1 MERLCPWIGD
11 GVMAVRDVVQAAAGV
26 GGGDNLYVEDVFS
39 TYLYTGNGATQNIE
53 NGIALGDSN
62 YGPSVEFDGTND
74 YLSRSSDMTG
84 NADGKTFTFSC
95 WLYKK
100 SDSSYS
106 IYNNR
111 NASGYGFQV
120 FASSSTK
127 ITIYAT
133 NASGTAVL
141 NMQNSTSEMSLYTW
155 THILISMDLSS
166 ASNRSVYINDV
177 DKTSSFS
184 FSAYSNDNIDF
195 TQGDHFVASRLATD
209 AKFDGRLSNVFLDYT
224 YRDLSV
230 TNNRRLFITED
241 GKPADGQAG
250 LNPIM
255 YMPLDDPEDIGYNAG
270 TGGDFTVNGVMAR
283 SGRGPNQYNAAA
295 STFESGDNVKAAS
308 LPNITSTG
316 YTISV
321 NVKTDLS
328 SQSIPFWVEANST
341 NVQAQ
346 LSILTTGVLRFNA
359 ADYNTSSTIMRIT
372 ADEPLSAGRW
382 YNIQAVIDPAVQANN
397 KLYVD
402 GVEVDVTFV
411 TFVSRTNHI
420 LSQNAQ
426 VGNATG
432 SEISDVWFADTKVDL
447 STDNPF
453 YDTETDKPKY
463 LGESGELPT
472 GSSPL
477 IYLPLRANDAGNNLG
492 TGGDFTVNSGPFTG
506 ARGPSEFIGR
516 SATFADNK
524 SLERSSLG
532 TLSDGKVF
540 YIAFAVKPS
549 VSTDNN
555 TGNIIYF
562 ADSATNDNFI
572 IRKTETQDN
581 LELVVYNG
589 TTATDVNRY
598 ASNNNALSSGA
609 WHTVLFTDDL
619 SVTNKSKRE
628 LWINGTKINSWGSSV
643 NADLNIPFSSF
654 DRFRVSNSSFSA
666 GIQGSIGFLAF
677 DTTYLDFSQEANRLK
692 FFDAFGYPVDLG
704 EDGSAPTG
712 NQPLIYINNDFHL
725 GTNLGSGGDFT
736 PTNTPTAGS
745 DVGS

>member
-1 MERLCPWIGD
+1 MERLCPRIGD

-26 GGGDNLYVEDVFS
+26 GGG
-39 TYLYTGNGATQNIE
+39 A
-53 NGIALGDSN
+53 GDLAAAID
-62 YGPSVEFDGTND
+62 FDGTND

-120 FASSSTK
+120 FAASSTK
-127 ITIYAT
+127 ITVYAT

-230 TNNRRLFITED
+230 TNNRRLFITEE

-270 TGGDFTVNGVMAR
+270 TGGDFTVNGMMAR

>member
-1 MERLCPWIGD
+1 MSKLAK
-11 GVMAVRDVVQAAAGV
+11 VLQAAAGNTPA
-26 GGGDNLYVEDVFS
+26 GDLAAAID
-39 TYLYTGNGATQNIE
+39 
-53 NGIALGDSN
+53 
-62 YGPSVEFDGTND
+62 FDGTND

-84 NADGKTFTFSC
+84 NTDGKELTVSAWFYVEDETYNQQIAYQSTDGSNVGLAFY
-95 WLYKK
+95 L
-100 SDSSYS
+100 DSGTGTRVTGFVRAFNSSGTKIAQTVSFAAAQKGWNHAIASINLAATTGS
-106 IYNNR
+106 IYLNDELV
-111 NASGYGFQV
+111 GGM
-120 FASSSTK
+120 STA
-127 ITIYAT
+127 INDTIDFT
-133 NASGTAVL
+133 K
-141 NMQNSTSEMSLYTW
+141 STHE
-155 THILISMDLSS
+155 IGASS
-166 ASNRSVYINDV
+166 ASS
-177 DKTSSFS
+177 
-184 FSAYSNDNIDF
+184 DF
-195 TQGDHFVASRLATD
+195 L
-209 AKFDGRLSNVFLDYT
+209 KGRLSNVFLDYT

-250 LNPIM
+250 LSPIM

-295 STFESGDNVKAAS
+295 STFDGGATSSGDWMGRVLNATDSKTMSLSAKFKVNSAETSGTMFCLSDPAVGTKVVLEYNTSFGIKLTARSSSGTVIAQIAYADISKARWYQVDISVDMAS
-308 LPNITSTG
+308 TSTRHFLING
-316 YTISV
+316 VSVGTWTTYTNDTIDFSKDAV
-321 NVKTDLS
+321 VGQQYNSTSGASPFAGDLSDVYFTPAYIDLS
-328 SQSIPFWVEANST
+328 SN
-341 NVQAQ
+341 
-346 LSILTTGVLRFNA
+346 
-359 ADYNTSSTIMRIT
+359 
-372 ADEPLSAGRW
+372 
-382 YNIQAVIDPAVQANN
+382 
-397 KLYVD
+397 
-402 GVEVDVTFV
+402 
-411 TFVSRTNHI
+411 
-420 LSQNAQ
+420 
-426 VGNATG
+426 
-432 SEISDVWFADTKVDL
+432 
-447 STDNPF
+447 NPF
-453 YDTETDKPKY
+453 YDTDTNKPKY

-477 IYLPLRANDAGNNLG
+477 VYLPLRGNDAGNNLG

-628 LWINGTKINSWGSSV
+628 LWINGTKINSWTENV
-643 NADLNIPFSSF
+643 NSDLNIPFSSF

-704 EDGSAPTG
+704 EDGSTPTG
-712 NQPLIYINNDFHL
+712 SQPLIYINNDFHL

-736 PTNTPTAGS
+736 PTNTPTAGP